1 MPGHTVQA
9 VDHCP
14 YLGVS
19 LSGDLYWRPRSSAH
33 TVVLGLERTRLEFS
47 SFILIGKFTMAFLR
61 CQSLPA
67 RIQILVHRWNPEQGF
82 WRYFADGI
90 NQTLDSSVAQA
101 LSEAARFVWFVE
113 ESACYFKATLK
124 NQLLDYITTKPAR
137 LNGTRY
143 GECVMTRNSDN
154 RAGNFSY
161 DHSRKPG
168 KPNQQPD
175 RG

>member
-1 MPGHTVQA
+1 MAALNNKRLAKSKLSTGNFKRVTA
-9 VDHCP
+9 NS
-14 YLGVS
+14 S
-19 LSGDLYWRPRSSAH
+19 LSGFPVSHEKPDDDDDDDDDDDY
-33 TVVLGLERTRLEFS
+33 
-47 SFILIGKFTMAFLR
+47 
-61 CQSLPA
+61 
-67 RIQILVHRWNPEQGF
+67 
-82 WRYFADGI
+82 YFCKNLLNGI

-101 LSEAARFVWFVE
+101 LSEAARFVRFVE